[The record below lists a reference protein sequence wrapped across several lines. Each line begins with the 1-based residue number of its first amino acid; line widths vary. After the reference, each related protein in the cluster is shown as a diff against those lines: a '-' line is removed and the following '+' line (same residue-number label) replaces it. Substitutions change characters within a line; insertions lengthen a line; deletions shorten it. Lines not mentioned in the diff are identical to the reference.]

1 MKKGLTEIVFILDRS
16 GSMSGLEADTIGGFN
31 SMIERQKNVEGE
43 ALITTVLFDD
53 KINTL
58 HNRVSLDEIK
68 KMTRE
73 DYYVGGC
80 TALLDAVG
88 ITINRINDIQKSMPE
103 DERPEKTMFIITT
116 DGQENSSREFDYKK
130 IKKMIEKKQDKK
142 KWEFLF
148 LGANIDAIGTAANLG
163 IKANRSVNYHSDHVG
178 TAVNYKAL
186 DKAISAFRCAP
197 SLAKV
202 EACMENWDADIKED
216 YEARKA

>member
-31 SMIERQKNVEGE
+31 SMLGKQKKLEGE

-53 KINTL
+53 KLQIL
-58 HNRVSLDEIK
+58 HNRVPLDEVNN
-68 KMTRE
+68 MTSQ

-80 TALLDAVG
+80 TALLDAIG
-88 ITINRINDIQKSMPE
+88 DSIKRISEIQKSKPE

-116 DGQENSSREFDYKK
+116 DGQENSSERYDFKK

-142 KWEFLF
+142 QWEFLF
-148 LGANIDAIGTAANLG
+148 LGANIDAIGTASDLG
-163 IKANRSVNYHSDHVG
+163 IKANRSVNYHSDHIG

-202 EACMENWDADIKED
+202 AECMEDWDEDIKAD
-216 YEARKA
+216 YESRNA